1 MHYSNFFKTIFIA
14 ATLFFLWTPASA
26 LAGPYTG
33 DGIAVSQI
41 TSWATGYLNYSP
53 SAPLDE
59 SLYGQYKPEAG
70 VSPMFQTPENA
81 LGEADRKIVTLGDLY
96 QEQID
101 SRGSKGSIT
110 LSFDTAITNGDGYDL
125 AVFENGFIS
134 AGDGGLFAEL
144 AYVLVSTDGDYWSLF
159 PSVSLT
165 EDLPGAYGTIDAT
178 DVHNLAGK
186 HANNYGNSEGT
197 GFDLSDL
204 MNDALVLAGLVD
216 LDEINYVRVVD
227 IPGSGDYY
235 DSEGN
240 PIYDAWV
247 TWGSGGFDLDAVGV
261 INSAVPVPGAVWLLG
276 SGLLGL
282 VGLGRK
288 KS

>member
-1 MHYSNFFKTIFIA
+1 MFHSKLCNAIFIVF
-14 ATLFFLWTPASA
+14 TLFLLWSPIPA

-33 DGIAVSQI
+33 DGISVSQI

-59 SLYGQYKPEAG
+59 SLYGTYAQRAG
-70 VSPMFQTPENA
+70 VAPMFQTPENA
-81 LGEADRKIVTLGDLY
+81 LGEADQKIVTLGDLY

-101 SRGSKGSIT
+101 SGARKGSIT
-110 LSFDTAITNGDGYDL
+110 LSFDTAITNGNGHDF

-134 AGDGGLFAEL
+134 GSDGGLFAEL
-144 AYVLVSTDGDYWSLF
+144 AYVLVSTDGDYWSQF
-159 PSVSLT
+159 PSISLT
-165 EDLPGAYGTIDAT
+165 EGLAGAYGTIDAT
-178 DVHNLAGK
+178 DVYNLAGK
-186 HANNYGNSEGT
+186 HANNYGTSEGT

-204 MNDALVLAGLVD
+204 TNNAMVLAGLVD
-216 LDEINYVRVVD
+216 LDEINYVKVVD

-235 DSEGN
+235 DSQGN

-261 INSAVPVPGAVWLLG
+261 INAVPVPGAVWLLG
-276 SGLLGL
+276 TGLIGL
-282 VGLGRK
+282 VGLRRK

>member
-1 MHYSNFFKTIFIA
+1 MYDRKFYKAIFIA
-14 ATLFFLWTPASA
+14 FTLFFLWAPVLA

-33 DGIAVSQI
+33 DGIAVSEI

-53 SAPLDE
+53 SVPLDE
-59 SLYGQYKPEAG
+59 SIYGSYKPGAG
-70 VSPMFQTPENA
+70 VAPMFQTPGNA
-81 LGEADRKIVTLGDLY
+81 LGEADQKIVTLGDLY

-101 SRGSKGSIT
+101 SGARPGSIT
-110 LSFDTAITNGDGYDL
+110 LSFDTAITNGGGYDF

-134 AGDGGLFAEL
+134 GSDGGLFAEL

-159 PSVSLT
+159 PSISLT
-165 EDLPGAYGTIDAT
+165 DGLAGAYGTIDAT

-186 HANNYGNSEGT
+186 HANNYGTSEGT

-204 MNDALVLAGLVD
+204 TDDALVLAGLVD

-227 IPGSGDYY
+227 IPGSGDYC

-247 TWGSGGFDLDAVGV
+247 TWGSGGFDLDAVGA
-261 INSAVPVPGAVWLLG
+261 INSVPVPGAVWLLG
-276 SGLLGL
+276 SGLMGL
-282 VGLGRK
+282 VVLRRK